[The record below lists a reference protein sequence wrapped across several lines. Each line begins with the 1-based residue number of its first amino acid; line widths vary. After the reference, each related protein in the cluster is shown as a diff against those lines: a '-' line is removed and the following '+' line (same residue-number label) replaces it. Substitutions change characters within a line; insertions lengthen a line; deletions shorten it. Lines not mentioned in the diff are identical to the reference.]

1 MADDF
6 ACHSV
11 QSVLFQKEQIS
22 GGRCKSAVLS
32 ITFSIRVPL
41 VVRAFAT
48 FSMTMMIK
56 DIALYLI
63 AWFLN
68 VSQAFF
74 QVFNQRN
81 ISLFQCLGKSL
92 VLDA

>member
-11 QSVLFQKEQIS
+11 QSVLSQKEQIS

-32 ITFSIRVPL
+32 ITVSIRVPL
-41 VVRAFAT
+41 VVRAFTT

-68 VSQAFF
+68 VSQAFL

-81 ISLFQCLGKSL
+81 ISFFQCLGKSL